1 MKNMALSDTSF
12 LLSSPAARRLY
23 HEYAASHPL
32 LDFHC
37 HLEPAVI
44 AANQPFRDPHHLW
57 LAGDHYKWRA
67 MRAQGVEERLCTGD
81 APAYEKFLA
90 WAATVPRTL
99 RNPLYHWT
107 HLELERYFGISTVL
121 NPETAPAIWAAM
133 MEQLPELK
141 PRDILQKFKVRVVSP
156 VEDPANPLDIY
167 LELARSGLSTA
178 VYPSFRPDGLLRLDR
193 VEEWNAWLDRL
204 AAVARIE
211 IRTLADALEAVSRRH
226 QAFHEAGCRSSDHG
240 IVLCPTEFAGENEAA
255 RGFSELRAGRALDPE
270 KARRLNGFLML
281 YLARLDAE
289 KGWAKFLHLGA
300 LRDIN
305 TAMFAR
311 LGRDTGFDAI
321 DDQPQAR
328 PLAAFLGRLTEE
340 NALPRMVLFNLNPA
354 DNYIFAAVAGC
365 FQDAVAP
372 SKLQHGPAWWFLD
385 QREGIEWQINALSS
399 LGLLAHFIGMTT
411 DSRSFMSY
419 PRHEYFRRV
428 LCNLL
433 GREMESGELPMD
445 WDLVGGLVSDI
456 CYANAERYFRFPA

>member
-1 MKNMALSDTSF
+1 MKNMALIHPSF
-12 LLSSPAARRLY
+12 LLNSAAAQRLY

-67 MRAQGVEERLCTGD
+67 MRAHGLDERLCTGD

-90 WAATVPRTL
+90 WAATVPHTL

-107 HLELERYFGISTVL
+107 HLELERYFGISAPL
-121 NPETAPAIWAAM
+121 NPKTAPAIWAAM

-141 PRDILQKFKVRVVSP
+141 PRDILKKFNVRVVSP
-156 VEDPANPLDIY
+156 VEDPANPLDLY
-167 LELARSGLSTA
+167 HELARSGLSTG
-178 VYPSFRPDGLLRLDR
+178 VFPSFRPDGLLRLER
-193 VEEWNAWLDRL
+193 VEDLNAWLDRL
-204 AAVARIE
+204 GAVANTE
-211 IRTLADALEAVSRRH
+211 IRTLADVLEAVRLRH
-226 QAFHEAGCRSSDHG
+226 QAFHDAGCRSSDHG
-240 IVLCPTEFAGENEAA
+240 IAVCPTEFAGESEAA
-255 RGFSELRAGRALDPE
+255 RGFAELRAGRALDPE

-311 LGRDTGFDAI
+311 LGRDSGFDAI
-321 DDQPQAR
+321 DDISHTR
-328 PLAAFLGRLTEE
+328 SLAVFLGRLAEE
-340 NALPRMVLFNLNPA
+340 NSLPRMVLFNLNPA
-354 DNYIFAAVAGC
+354 DNYAFAAVAGC
-365 FQDAVAP
+365 FQDASVP
-372 SKLQHGPAWWFLD
+372 GKLQHGPAWWFLD
-385 QREGIEWQINALSS
+385 QREGIEWQINALSN

-411 DSRSFMSY
+411 DSRSYMSY

-456 CYANAERYFRFPA
+456 CFANAERYFRFPL

>member
-1 MKNMALSDTSF
+1 MALIHPSF
-12 LLSSPAARRLY
+12 LLSTAAARRLY
-23 HEYAASHPL
+23 HEYAEPHPL

-44 AANQPFRDPHHLW
+44 AANEAFRDPHHLW

-90 WAATVPRTL
+90 WAATVPHTL

-107 HLELERYFGISTVL
+107 HLELERYFGIATAL
-121 NPETAPAIWAAM
+121 NPTTAPAIWQQM
-133 MEQLPELK
+133 QEQLPRLK
-141 PRDILQKFKVRVVSP
+141 PRDILKKFQVRVVSP

-167 LELARSGLSTA
+167 HALAKSGLATK

-193 VEEWNAWLDRL
+193 VDELNGWLDRL
-204 AAVARIE
+204 GATARLE
-211 IRTLADALEAVSRRH
+211 IRTLGDALEAVQRRH

-240 IVLCPTEFAGENEAA
+240 MALCPTEFAGEGEAEKSFA
-255 RGFSELRAGRALDPE
+255 ELRAGRGLEAE
-270 KARRLNGFLML
+270 KARRLHGFLML

-300 LRDIN
+300 LRDVN
-305 TAMFAR
+305 TPMFAR

-321 DDQPQAR
+321 DDLSQTR
-328 PLAAFLGRLTEE
+328 PLAVFLGQLAEE

-354 DNYIFAAVAGC
+354 DNYTFAAVAGC
-365 FQDAVAP
+365 FQDASAP

-385 QREGIEWQINALSS
+385 QREGIEWQINALSN

-433 GREMESGELPMD
+433 GREMEAGELPMD
-445 WDLVGGLVSDI
+445 WDLVGGMVSDI
-456 CYANAERYFRFPA
+456 CYANAERYFRFPES